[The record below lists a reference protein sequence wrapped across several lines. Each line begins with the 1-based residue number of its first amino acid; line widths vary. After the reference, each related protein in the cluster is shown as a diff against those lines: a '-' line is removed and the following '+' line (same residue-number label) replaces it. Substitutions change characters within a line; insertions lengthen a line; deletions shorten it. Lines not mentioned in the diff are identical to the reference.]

1 MNEGSPAQSQA
12 DLATARRLVELTEAF
27 YAQEAQSFSQTRRV
41 AWEGWRKIFSLLAA
55 EGRPSLSVTDVA
67 SGNGRFGRA
76 LAEALPQVRIRYQAI
91 DSCVPLMDKAPGWPA
106 SIEAACFEQDLITPL
121 LEGMPCL
128 PSGIEPADLLCCF
141 GFLHHVPEERL
152 RLRFVQEL
160 VDATAA
166 GGIVTLALW
175 RFADSPA
182 GAQKAE
188 AATRRA
194 CQELGLARDAL
205 EPGDYLLGWQG
216 KPGVWRYCHSFTE
229 HEAQELA
236 HAVRGQASVV
246 ASYLADG
253 KTHDQNRYL
262 VLRKRA

>member
-1 MNEGSPAQSQA
+1 MSEGSSAQSQA

-27 YAQEAQSFSQTRRV
+27 YAQEAQSFSSTRKA

-55 EGRPSLSVTDVA
+55 EGRLSLSVTDAA

-91 DSCVPLMDKAPGWPA
+91 DSCAPLMDEAPSWPA
-106 SIEAACFEQDLITPL
+106 SLEATCFERDLIAPL
-121 LEGMPCL
+121 LEGAKAL
-128 PSGIEPADLLCCF
+128 PSGIEPADLLGCF
-141 GFLHHVPEERL
+141 GFLHHVPDKSL

-166 GGIVTLALW
+166 GGIIALALW
-175 RFADSPA
+175 RFADTPA

-188 AATRRA
+188 EATRRA
-194 CQELGLARDAL
+194 CQELGIARDAL

-236 HAVRGQASVV
+236 HAVRGQASVM

-262 VLRKRA
+262 VLRKSA